1 MFRMSNAFG
10 IIFANIHD
18 EALPQLTR
26 NRTLGAVPL
35 GGRYRLI
42 DFILSNMV
50 NSGITSVGVIAR
62 NNYHSLVN
70 HLGSGKEWD
79 LSRKFGGL
87 TIFPPYSTAGAGLYH
102 GRLEAMKNILS
113 YIVRAREEYA
123 VLADSNVILNID
135 LEKVIAYHEEND
147 GDVTC
152 VYQNTELHEKNAR
165 DRVLYDLDGKDRIRA
180 VRTDPRTA
188 EGLCANSLGI
198 WVLKKDLLI
207 RILDEAQTSGS
218 RSFERDVLGRHCDDW
233 RILGYRFDGYAA
245 QIRSISGYYAA
256 GISLLDG
263 SVREELFPRQRPVYT
278 KVHDE
283 APACY
288 TENAKV
294 TGSLVAN
301 GCRIEGTVENS
312 ILGRGVYV
320 AKGAV
325 VRNSLLM
332 QGVSV
337 SEGASV
343 DCAIIDKNA
352 YIAPGRTLSG
362 APTYPIVIEK
372 GSRV

>member
-1 MFRMSNAFG
+1 MANAFG

-18 EALPQLTR
+18 DALPQLTR

-42 DFILSNMV
+42 DFVLSDMV
-50 NSGITSVGVIAR
+50 NSGISSVGVIAR

-87 TIFPPYSTAGAGLYH
+87 TIFPPYSTSGAGLYQS
-102 GRLEAMKNILS
+102 RLEAMKTVLS

-123 VLADSNVILNID
+123 VLADSNIILNID
-135 LEKVIAYHEEND
+135 LAKVLEYHEEND
-147 GDVTC
+147 ADVTC
-152 VYQNTELHEKNAR
+152 VYQNVDLKEKNAK
-165 DRVLYDLDGKDRIRA
+165 DRVLYDLDGEGRIRA
-180 VRTDPRTA
+180 VRVEPRTS
-188 EGLCANSLGI
+188 EGVVNNSLGI
-198 WVLKKDLLI
+198 WVMKKDLLV
-207 RILDEAQTSGS
+207 RIIDDAQTTGKQSL
-218 RSFERDVLGRHCDDW
+218 ERDVLGRHCDDW
-233 RILGYRFDGYAA
+233 KILGYGFDGFVE
-245 QIRSISGYYAA
+245 QIRSIPGYYRA
-256 GISLLDG
+256 GMALLDPN
-263 SVREELFPRQRPVYT
+263 VREELFPRERPIYTKIHDESPVYYAP
-278 KVHDE
+278 E
-283 APACY
+283 AKA
-288 TENAKV
+288 
-294 TGSLVAN
+294 TGSLIAN

-337 SEGASV
+337 SEGACV
-343 DCAIIDKNA
+343 DCAIIDKNS
-352 YIAPGRTLSG
+352 YIAPGRNLSG

>member
-1 MFRMSNAFG
+1 MANAFG

-26 NRTLGAVPL
+26 TRTLGAVPI

-42 DFILSNMV
+42 DFILSDMV
-50 NSGITSVGVIAR
+50 NSGISSVGVIAR

-87 TIFPPYSTAGAGLYH
+87 TVFPPYATSSSGLYH
-102 GRLEAMKNILS
+102 DRLEAMKSILS

-135 LEKVIAYHEEND
+135 LSKVLAYHEQTD
-147 GDVTC
+147 ADVTC
-152 VYQNTELHEKNAR
+152 VYQNVDLKEKNAK
-165 DRVLYDLDGKDRIRA
+165 DRVLYDPDESGRIREIR
-180 VRTDPRTA
+180 VDPRIS
-188 EGLCANSLGI
+188 EGNVNNSLGI
-198 WVLKKDLLI
+198 WVMKKDLLVSI
-207 RILDEAQTSGS
+207 IDDAQTSGKS
-218 RSFERDVLGRHCDDW
+218 SLERDVLGQHCGDW
-233 RILGYRFDGYAA
+233 KIMGYPFDGFVE
-245 QIRSISGYYAA
+245 QIRSISGYYRA
-256 GISLLDG
+256 GMALLNAD
-263 SVREELFPRQRPVYT
+263 VRAELFPRERPVYT

-283 APACY
+283 PPVYYAPEAK
-288 TENAKV
+288 TSNA
-294 TGSLVAN
+294 LIAN
-301 GCRIEGTVENS
+301 GCRIEGTVENC
-312 ILGRGVYV
+312 ILARGVSV

-332 QGVSV
+332 QGVIV
-337 SEGASV
+337 GEGSTI
-343 DCAIIDKNA
+343 DCAIVDKDSCISPN
-352 YIAPGRTLSG
+352 RTLSG

>member
-1 MFRMSNAFG
+1 MSNAFG

-42 DFILSNMV
+42 DFILSDMA

-62 NNYHSLVN
+62 NNYHSLVH

-87 TIFPPYSTAGAGLYH
+87 TIFPPYSTASGAGLYH
-102 GRLEAMKNILS
+102 GRLEAMKNVVN

-123 VLADSNVILNID
+123 VLADSNIILNID
-135 LEKVIAYHEEND
+135 LDEVVRFHEANNA
-147 GDVTC
+147 DVTC
-152 VYQNTELHEKNAR
+152 VYRNVELHDASGR
-165 DRVLYDLDGKDRIRA
+165 DRVLYDLDGNGRIRA
-180 VRTDPRTA
+180 VRADPRTA
-188 EGLCANSLGI
+188 DGVCSHSLGI
-198 WVLKKDLLI
+198 WVLKKELLL
-207 RILDEAQTSGS
+207 RILDESQAAGAQ
-218 RSFERDVLGRHCDDW
+218 SFERDVLGRNCDKW
-233 RILGYRFDGYAA
+233 NILGYNFTNYVA
-245 QIRSISGYYAA
+245 QIRSISDYYKA
-256 GISLLDG
+256 GISLLNAD
-263 SVREELFPRQRPVYT
+263 VRAELFPKDRPIYT
-278 KVHDE
+278 RVHDE
-283 APACY
+283 APAY
-288 TENAKV
+288 YAPEAKA
-294 TGSLVAN
+294 TGSLIAN

-332 QGVSV
+332 QGVAI
-337 SEGASV
+337 SEGAQV
-343 DCAIIDKNA
+343 DCAIIDKNC
-352 YIAPGRTLSG
+352 YVSPGRTLSG

>member
-1 MFRMSNAFG
+1 MSNAFG

-42 DFILSNMV
+42 DFILSDMV
-50 NSGITSVGVIAR
+50 NSGISSVGVIAR

-87 TIFPPYSTAGAGLYH
+87 TIFPPYSTSNAGLYH
-102 GRLEAMKNILS
+102 GRLEAMKNVMS

-135 LEKVIAYHEEND
+135 LSKVLEYHEEND
-147 GDVTC
+147 GDITC
-152 VYQNTELHEKNAR
+152 VYQNTELHERNAR
-165 DRVLYDLDGKDRIRA
+165 DRVLYDADGTGRIRA
-180 VRTDPRTA
+180 VRTDPRTTD
-188 EGLCANSLGI
+188 GTYANSLGI
-198 WVLKKDLLI
+198 WVLKKDLLL
-207 RILDEAQTSGS
+207 RILDDAQATGAQ
-218 RSFERDVLGRHCDDW
+218 SFERDVLGRHCDDW
-233 RILGYRFDGYAA
+233 RILGYEFDGYAA
-245 QIRSISGYYAA
+245 QIRSTCGYYKA
-256 GISLLDG
+256 GMELLDA
-263 SVREELFPRQRPVYT
+263 SVREKLFPRERPIYT
-278 KVHDE
+278 RVHDE
-283 APACY
+283 APARY
-288 TENAKV
+288 EGDARV
-294 TGSLVAN
+294 TGSLIAN

-332 QGVSV
+332 QGASI

-343 DCAIIDKNA
+343 DCAIIDKNS

-362 APTYPIVIEK
+362 APTYPIVVEK

>member
-1 MFRMSNAFG
+1 MSNAFG

-26 NRTLGAVPL
+26 NRTLGAVPI

-42 DFILSNMV
+42 DFILSDMV

-87 TIFPPYSTAGAGLYH
+87 TIFPPYSTAGGGLYH
-102 GRLEAMKNILS
+102 GRLEAMKNIMS

-123 VLADSNVILNID
+123 ILADSNVILNID
-135 LEKVIAYHEEND
+135 LEKVLAYHEEND
-147 GDVTC
+147 ADITC
-152 VYQNTELHEKNAR
+152 VYQNTDLHERNAR
-165 DRVLYDLDGKDRIRA
+165 DRVLYDPDGTGRIRA
-180 VRTDPRTA
+180 VRTDPRTVD
-188 EGLCANSLGI
+188 GICANSLGI
-198 WVLKKDLLI
+198 WVLRKDLLV
-207 RILDEAQTSGS
+207 RILDDSQTSGF
-218 RSFERDVLGRHCDDW
+218 RSFERDILGKHCDDW
-233 RILGYRFDGYAA
+233 RILGYAFEGYAA
-245 QIRSISGYYAA
+245 QIRSVCGYYNA
-256 GISLLDG
+256 GISLLD
-263 SVREELFPRQRPVYT
+263 SNIRAELFPRERPIYT
-278 KVHDE
+278 RVHDE
-283 APACY
+283 SPARYESDAC
-288 TENAKV
+288 A
-294 TGSLVAN
+294 TGSLIAN

-337 SEGASV
+337 AEGACV
-343 DCAIIDKNA
+343 DCAIIDKNS

>member
-1 MFRMSNAFG
+1 MSNAFG

-26 NRTLGAVPL
+26 HRTLGSVPF

-42 DFILSNMV
+42 DFILSDMV

-87 TIFPPYSTAGAGLYH
+87 TIYPPYSTSSGSGLYH

-135 LEKVIAYHEEND
+135 LEKVLAYHENND
-147 GDVTC
+147 ADITC
-152 VYQNTELHEKNAR
+152 VYQNLELHERNAR
-165 DRVLYDLDGKDRIRA
+165 DRVFYDVDENQRIRA
-180 VRTDPRTA
+180 VHTDPRTA
-188 EGLCANSLGI
+188 EGCRSNSLGI

-207 RILDEAQTSGS
+207 RILDNAQSEGAQ
-218 RSFERDVLGRHCDDW
+218 SFERDILGRKCGDW
-233 RILGYRFDGYAA
+233 RILGYAFDGYAA
-245 QIRSISGYYAA
+245 QIRSVSGYYAA
-256 GISLLDG
+256 GTDLLKTE
-263 SVREELFPRQRPVYT
+263 VRAELFPRQRPIYTRIHDDPPALYT
-278 KVHDE
+278 KD
-283 APACY
+283 
-288 TENAKV
+288 AKAV
-294 TGSLVAN
+294 DSLIAN

-325 VRNSLLM
+325 IRNSLLM

-337 SEGASV
+337 SEGAKI

-352 YIAPGRTLSG
+352 YIAPDRTLSG

-372 GSRV
+372 GSKV

>member
-1 MFRMSNAFG
+1 MANAFG

-18 EALPQLTR
+18 NALPQLTR
-26 NRTLGAVPL
+26 NRTLGAVPI

-42 DFILSNMV
+42 DFILSDMV

-87 TIFPPYSTAGAGLYH
+87 TIFPPYSTSGAGLYH

-123 VLADSNVILNID
+123 VLADSNLVLNID
-135 LEKVIAYHEEND
+135 LEKVLAEHEESNA
-147 GDVTC
+147 DVTC
-152 VYQNTELHEKNAR
+152 VYQTLELHEQNAK
-165 DRVLYDLDGKDRIRA
+165 DRVLYDVDGNGRITA

-188 EGLCANSLGI
+188 EGACNNSLGI
-198 WVLKKDLLI
+198 WVLKKELLV
-207 RILDEAQTSGS
+207 RILDNAQAEGS
-218 RSFERDVLGRHCDDW
+218 RSFERDVLGRRCGSW
-233 RILGYRFDGYAA
+233 NIRGYEFKGYVA
-245 QIRSISGYYAA
+245 QIRSITGYYAA
-256 GISLLDG
+256 GTDLLKAD
-263 SVREELFPRQRPVYT
+263 VRAEIFPRTRPIYT
-278 KVHDE
+278 RVHDE
-283 APACY
+283 APANY
-288 TENAKV
+288 AADAKV

-337 SEGASV
+337 SSGATV
-343 DCAIIDKNA
+343 ECAIVDKNA
-352 YIAPGRTLSG
+352 YISPDRNLSG

>member
-1 MFRMSNAFG
+1 MSNAFG

-42 DFILSNMV
+42 DFILSDMV
-50 NSGITSVGVIAR
+50 NSGITPVGVIAR

-87 TIFPPYSTAGAGLYH
+87 TIFPPYSTDGTGLYQ
-102 GRLEAMKNILS
+102 GRLEAMKSVMS

-123 VLADSNVILNID
+123 VLADSNIILNID
-135 LEKVIAYHEEND
+135 LSKVLEYHEEND
-147 GDVTC
+147 ADVTC
-152 VYQNTELHEKNAR
+152 VYQNVELKEKNAK
-165 DRVLYDLDGKDRIRA
+165 DRVLYEMDGNRVTA
-180 VRTDPRTA
+180 VFADPRISV
-188 EGLCANSLGI
+188 GNVNNSLGI
-198 WVLKKDLLI
+198 WVMKKDLLV
-207 RILDEAQTSGS
+207 RIIDDAQTSGKQS
-218 RSFERDVLGRHCDDW
+218 LERDVLAKHCKDW
-233 RILGYRFDGYAA
+233 KIIGYGFGGFVE
-245 QIRSISGYYAA
+245 QIRSVSGYYRA
-256 GISLLDG
+256 GMALLDAD
-263 SVREELFPRQRPVYT
+263 VRAELFPRQRPIYT

-283 APACY
+283 SPVYY
-288 TENAKV
+288 TPDAVAQN
-294 TGSLVAN
+294 SLIAN

-332 QGVSV
+332 QGVTV
-337 SEGASV
+337 SEGSTV
-343 DCAIIDKNA
+343 DCAIVDKNS
-352 YIAPGRTLSG
+352 YISPNRTLSG
-362 APTYPIVIEK
+362 APTYPFVAEK
-372 GSRV
+372 GSRI

>member
-1 MFRMSNAFG
+1 MANAFG

-18 EALPQLTR
+18 DALPQLTR
-26 NRTLGAVPL
+26 NRTLGAVPM

-42 DFILSNMV
+42 DFILSDMV
-50 NSGITSVGVIAR
+50 NSGISSVGVIAR

-102 GRLEAMKNILS
+102 GRLQAMKNVLS
-113 YIVRAREEYA
+113 YIVRAKEEYV

-135 LEKVIAYHEEND
+135 LAKVLEYHEEND
-147 GDVTC
+147 ADMTC
-152 VYQNTELHEKNAR
+152 VYQRIALNERNAH
-165 DRVLYDLDGKDRIRA
+165 DRVLYETDGEGNIRA
-180 VRTDPRTA
+180 VLVDPRISQG
-188 EGLCANSLGI
+188 EVDNSLGI
-198 WVLKKDLLI
+198 WVMKKDLLV
-207 RILDEAQTSGS
+207 RIIDEAQATGKE
-218 RSFERDVLGRHCDDW
+218 SFERDVLGQKCGEW
-233 RILGYRFDGYAA
+233 KILGYRFEGFVE
-245 QIRSISGYYAA
+245 QIRSVPDYYRA
-256 GISLLDG
+256 GMELLNRD
-263 SVREELFPRQRPVYT
+263 VRKELFPRERPIYT

-283 APACY
+283 SPVYYAPEASS
-288 TENAKV
+288 K
-294 TGSLVAN
+294 GSLIAN

-337 SEGASV
+337 AEGATV
-343 DCAIIDKNA
+343 DCAIIDKNTT
-352 YIAPGRTLSG
+352 ISPNRTLSG

>member
-1 MFRMSNAFG
+1 MSNAFG

-35 GGRYRLI
+35 GGRYRMI
-42 DFILSNMV
+42 DFILSDMA

-70 HLGSGKEWD
+70 HLGSGKQWD

-87 TIFPPYSTAGAGLYH
+87 TIFPPFSTSGAGLYH
-102 GRLEAMKNILS
+102 GRLEAMKNVLS
-113 YIVRAREEYA
+113 YIVRAKEEYA
-123 VLADSNVILNID
+123 ILADSNVILNID
-135 LEKVIAYHEEND
+135 LNKVLEFHEEND
-147 GDVTC
+147 ADITC
-152 VYQNTELHEKNAR
+152 VYQTLDLNEKNAR
-165 DRVLYDLDGKDRIRA
+165 DRVLYNLDETGRVCA
-180 VRTDPRTA
+180 VLTDPRTV
-188 EGLCANSLGI
+188 EGSCNNSLGI
-198 WVLKKDLLI
+198 WVLKKDLLV
-207 RILDEAQTSGS
+207 RIIDDAQSTGKQ
-218 RSFERDVLGRHCDDW
+218 SFERDVLGKNCENW
-233 RILGYRFDGYAA
+233 RILGYGFDGYAA
-245 QIRSISGYYAA
+245 QIRSIPGYYAA
-256 GISLLDG
+256 GMDLLNSD
-263 SVREELFPRQRPVYT
+263 VRAELFPLERPIYT

-283 APACY
+283 APVRYA
-288 TENAKV
+288 EDAKAS
-294 TGSLVAN
+294 GSLIAN

-332 QGVSV
+332 QGVTV
-337 SEGASV
+337 SEGATV
-343 DCAIIDKNA
+343 DCAIIDKNS
-352 YIAPGRTLSG
+352 YIAPDRNISG

>member
-1 MFRMSNAFG
+1 MSNAFG

-123 VLADSNVILNID
+123 VLADSNIILNID
-135 LEKVIAYHEEND
+135 LEKVLAFHEEND
-147 GDVTC
+147 ADITC
-152 VYQNTELHEKNAR
+152 VYQNKDLHERNAR
-165 DRVLYDLDGKDRIRA
+165 DRVLYDVDEKGRIRA
-180 VRTDPRTA
+180 VRVDPRTT
-188 EGLCANSLGI
+188 EGNCHNSLGI
-198 WVLKKDLLI
+198 WVLKKDLLV
-207 RILDEAQTSGS
+207 RILDDAQAEGA
-218 RSFERDVLGRHCDDW
+218 RSFERDVLGRKCDDW
-233 RILGYRFDGYAA
+233 RILGYEFEGYAA
-245 QIRSISGYYAA
+245 QIRSVPGYYEA
-256 GISLLDG
+256 GMDLLNSDI
-263 SVREELFPRQRPVYT
+263 RAELFPRQRPIYT
-278 KVHDE
+278 RVHDE
-283 APACY
+283 APAHY
-288 TENAKV
+288 AQDAKV

-332 QGVSV
+332 QGVAV
-337 SEGASV
+337 SEGAKV

-352 YIAPGRTLSG
+352 YIAPDRNISG

>member
-1 MFRMSNAFG
+1 MSNAFG

-42 DFILSNMV
+42 DFILSDMV

-87 TIFPPYSTAGAGLYH
+87 TVFPPYSTAGAGLYH
-102 GRLEAMKNILS
+102 GRLEAMKNIMS

-135 LEKVIAYHEEND
+135 LEKVVAQHEESNA
-147 GDVTC
+147 DVTC
-152 VYQNTELHEKNAR
+152 VYQTLELNERNPR
-165 DRVLYDLDGKDRIRA
+165 DRVLYDTDANGRIRA
-180 VRTDPRTA
+180 VRADPRTA
-188 EGLCANSLGI
+188 EGTCCNSLGI

-207 RILDEAQTSGS
+207 RILDDAQTSGAK
-218 RSFERDVLGRHCDDW
+218 SFERDVLGRHCDDW
-233 RILGYRFDGYAA
+233 RILGYEFEGYAA
-245 QIRSISGYYAA
+245 QIRSVQGYYKA
-256 GISLLDG
+256 GTDLLD
-263 SVREELFPRQRPVYT
+263 SNVRAELFPRQRPIYT
-278 KVHDE
+278 RVHDE

-288 TENAKV
+288 AEGAKV

-312 ILGRGVYV
+312 ILGRGVYM

-332 QGVSV
+332 QGVAI

-352 YIAPGRTLSG
+352 YVAPGRNLSG

>member
-1 MFRMSNAFG
+1 MANAFG

-18 EALPQLTR
+18 DALPQLTR
-26 NRTLGAVPL
+26 NRTLGAVPF

-42 DFILSNMV
+42 DFILSNMA
-50 NSGITSVGVIAR
+50 NSGISSVGVIAR
-62 NNYHSLVN
+62 NNYHSLVH

-87 TIFPPYSTAGAGLYH
+87 TVFPPYSTSGAGFYH
-102 GRLEAMKNILS
+102 GRLQAMKNVLGH
-113 YIVRAREEYA
+113 IVRAREEYV
-123 VLADSNVILNID
+123 VLSDSNIILNID
-135 LEKVIAYHEEND
+135 LAKVLQYHENND
-147 GDVTC
+147 ADITC
-152 VYQNTELHEKNAR
+152 VYQTVDLNEKNAS
-165 DRVLYDLDGKDRIRA
+165 DRVLYEVDANNKIRE
-180 VRTDPRTA
+180 VLVDPRISKGTV
-188 EGLCANSLGI
+188 CNSLGI

-207 RILDEAQTSGS
+207 RIIDDAQATGKE
-218 RSFERDVLGRHCDDW
+218 SFERNVLGQHCNDW
-233 RILGYRFDGYAA
+233 KILGYNFEGFVE
-245 QIRSISGYYAA
+245 QIHSISDYFRA
-256 GISLLDG
+256 GMELLDKD
-263 SVREELFPRQRPVYT
+263 VRKELFQRDRPIYT
-278 KVHDE
+278 KIHDE
-283 APACY
+283 APVYYAPD
-288 TENAKV
+288 AKA
-294 TGSLVAN
+294 TGSLIAN

-352 YIAPGRTLSG
+352 YVAPQRNLSG

>member
-1 MFRMSNAFG
+1 MSNAFG

-26 NRTLGAVPL
+26 NRTLGAVPF

-42 DFILSNMV
+42 DFILSDMV

-102 GRLEAMKNILS
+102 GRLEAMKNVLS
-113 YIVRAREEYA
+113 YIVRVREEYA

-135 LEKVIAYHEEND
+135 LAKVLEYHEEND
-147 GDVTC
+147 ADITC
-152 VYQNTELHEKNAR
+152 VYQPVSLSEKSAR
-165 DRVLYDLDGKDRIRA
+165 DRVLYDLDGAGRVRA
-180 VRTDPRTA
+180 VRVNPRTI
-188 EGLCANSLGI
+188 EGNCNNSLGI
-198 WVLKKDLLI
+198 WVLRKDLLV
-207 RILDEAQTSGS
+207 RIVDEAQSTGKQ
-218 RSFERDVLGRHCDDW
+218 SFERDILGQNCDKW
-233 RILGYRFDGYAA
+233 RILGYGFDGYAA
-245 QIRSISGYYAA
+245 QIRSVPGYYNA
-256 GISLLDG
+256 GMDLLDANI
-263 SVREELFPRQRPVYT
+263 RAELFPRERPIYT

-283 APACY
+283 APVRY
-288 TENAKV
+288 EQDAKAV
-294 TGSLVAN
+294 GSLIAN

-332 QGVSV
+332 QGVAV
-337 SEGASV
+337 SEGAAV
-343 DCAIIDKNA
+343 DCAIIDKNS
-352 YIAPGRTLSG
+352 YIAPGRTISG

>member
-1 MFRMSNAFG
+1 MANAFG
-10 IIFANIHD
+10 IIFSNIHD
-18 EALPQLTR
+18 DALPQLTR

-50 NSGITSVGVIAR
+50 NSGISSVGVIAR

-87 TIFPPYSTAGAGLYH
+87 TIFPPYSTAGTGLYH
-102 GRLEAMKNILS
+102 GRLEALKTVLS

-123 VLADSNVILNID
+123 VLADSNLILNID
-135 LEKVIAYHEEND
+135 LEKVLAFHEEND
-147 GDVTC
+147 ADITC
-152 VYQNTELHEKNAR
+152 VYQNVDLKEKNAK
-165 DRVLYDLDGKDRIRA
+165 DRVLYDVNADGRISA
-180 VRTDPRTA
+180 VLVDPRIST
-188 EGLCANSLGI
+188 GTVNNSLGI
-198 WVLKKDLLI
+198 WVMKKDLLV
-207 RILDEAQTSGS
+207 RIIDDAQAAGKGS
-218 RSFERDVLGRHCDDW
+218 LERDVLGKHCKDW
-233 RILGYRFDGYAA
+233 KILGYGFDGFVE
-245 QIRSISGYYAA
+245 QIRSIPGYYRA
-256 GISLLDG
+256 GMALLKAE
-263 SVREELFPRQRPVYT
+263 VRKELFPRERPIYTKIHDECPVYYAP
-278 KVHDE
+278 E
-283 APACY
+283 AKAS
-288 TENAKV
+288 
-294 TGSLVAN
+294 GSLIAN

-337 SEGASV
+337 SAGATV

-352 YIAPGRTLSG
+352 YIAPDRNLSG

>member
-1 MFRMSNAFG
+1 MANAFG

-18 EALPQLTR
+18 DALPQLTR
-26 NRTLGAVPL
+26 NRTLGAVPI

-42 DFILSNMV
+42 DFILSDMV

-123 VLADSNVILNID
+123 VLADSNVILNIN
-135 LEKVIAYHEEND
+135 LEKVIAEHEEND
-147 GDVTC
+147 ADITC
-152 VYQNTELHEKNAR
+152 VYQTVNLNERNAR
-165 DRVLYDLDGKDRIRA
+165 DRVLYDVDGAGRIQA

-188 EGLCANSLGI
+188 EGSCNNSLGI
-198 WVLKKDLLI
+198 WVLKKDLLV
-207 RILDEAQTSGS
+207 RILDNAQTEGS
-218 RSFERDVLGRHCDDW
+218 RSFERDVLGRHCSSW
-233 RILGYRFDGYAA
+233 NIRGYEFKGYAA
-245 QIRSISGYYAA
+245 QIRSVAGYYAA
-256 GISLLDG
+256 GTDLLKAE
-263 SVREELFPRQRPVYT
+263 VRAELFPRQSPIYT
-278 KVHDE
+278 RIHDE
-283 APACY
+283 VPARY
-288 TENAKV
+288 AEGATV

-332 QGVSV
+332 QGVAV
-337 SEGASV
+337 SEGATV

-352 YIAPGRTLSG
+352 YIAPDRNLSG

>member
-1 MFRMSNAFG
+1 MANAFG

-18 EALPQLTR
+18 DALPQLTR
-26 NRTLGAVPL
+26 NRTLGAVPM

-50 NSGITSVGVIAR
+50 NSGISSVGVIAR
-62 NNYHSLVN
+62 NNYHSLVH

-87 TIFPPYSTAGAGLYH
+87 TIFPPYATAGAGLYH
-102 GRLEAMKNILS
+102 GRLEALKTVLS

-135 LEKVIAYHEEND
+135 LDKVLAYHEEND
-147 GDVTC
+147 ADITC
-152 VYQNTELHEKNAR
+152 VYQNVDLKEKNAK
-165 DRVLYDLDGKDRIRA
+165 DRVLYEIDGSNRVQA
-180 VRTDPRTA
+180 VLVDPRTS
-188 EGLCANSLGI
+188 EGNVNNSLGI
-198 WVLKKDLLI
+198 WVMKKDLLV
-207 RILDEAQTSGS
+207 RIIDDAQNTGKQSL
-218 RSFERDVLGRHCDDW
+218 ERDVLGQRCQDW
-233 RILGYRFDGYAA
+233 KILGYGFDGFVE
-245 QIRSISGYYAA
+245 QIRSVPGYYRA
-256 GISLLDG
+256 GMELLDADI
-263 SVREELFPRQRPVYT
+263 RKELFPRERPIYTKIHDESPVYYAP
-278 KVHDE
+278 E
-283 APACY
+283 AKAS
-288 TENAKV
+288 N
-294 TGSLVAN
+294 SLIAN

-332 QGVSV
+332 QGVTV
-337 SEGASV
+337 AEGSTV
-343 DCAIIDKNA
+343 DCAIIDKGSYVSPN
-352 YIAPGRTLSG
+352 RNLSG